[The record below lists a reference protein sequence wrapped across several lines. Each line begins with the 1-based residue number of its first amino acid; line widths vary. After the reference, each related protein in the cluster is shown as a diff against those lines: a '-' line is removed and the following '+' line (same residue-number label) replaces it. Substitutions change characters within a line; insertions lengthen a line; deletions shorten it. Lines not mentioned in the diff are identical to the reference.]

1 MKKGLLIIG
10 TIVLTLHFFSSCG
23 DSQKKQEPAAGSS
36 QKLTIDID
44 TAAIHTP
51 EELFEAVKKFKA
63 IENTVKGSRE
73 AGKGYDGSFTVLLKM
88 NTALTK
94 KATQIMKTL
103 PGDQMGAFHE
113 KFKEAIK

>member
-1 MKKGLLIIG
+1 MKKGLLITC
-10 TIVLTLHFFSSCG
+10 TIVLALHLFTSCG
-23 DSQKKQEPAAGSS
+23 DSKKKQASASGSS
-36 QKLTIDID
+36 QRLTIDID

-51 EELFEAVKKFKA
+51 EELFEAARKFKA
-63 IENTVKGSRE
+63 IENTVKANKE

-103 PGDQMGAFHE
+103 PGDQMGTFHE
-113 KFKEAIK
+113 KFKEAMK